1 MSFFGDRAYPL
12 KVHQFPGHFHVKK
25 QSYISQNRCILYFS
39 KNKLVHLAN
48 KSKPCYIVMQKDT
61 EIGIMS
67 FFGDRA
73 YPLKVHQFPGHFH
86 VKKQSYISQNRCI
99 LYFSKNKLVHL
110 ANKSKP
116 CYIVMQ
122 KDTEIGIMSFFG
134 DRAYPLKVHQFPGHF
149 HVKKTKLFIPS
160 M

>member
-1 MSFFGDRAYPL
+1 MQKDTEIGITSFFGDRAYPL

-86 VKKQSYISQNRCI
+86 VKKHSYLSQVCKIKTDHIYINVVLNMKKHSQKLDCRIFVLPKTAQSA
-99 LYFSKNKLVHL
+99 KK
-110 ANKSKP
+110 
-116 CYIVMQ
+116 Q
-122 KDTEIGIMSFFG
+122 KDARF
-134 DRAYPLKVHQFPGHF
+134 V
-149 HVKKTKLFIPS
+149 
-160 M
+160 